1 MRWARRYPKILFETS
16 WQRVDECD
24 LIPQGDPETVVFLPN
39 RERLEGLYVRG
50 LETDLM
56 LGIRVTEFGVPL
68 SCAVAIDIDTHH
80 PIPVQSNPIRHID
93 EGDQA

>member
-1 MRWARRYPKILFETS
+1 MNQRRYLRPRLPWIALEDT
-16 WQRVDECD
+16 D

-56 LGIRVTEFGVPL
+56 MGIRVTEFGLPL
-68 SCAVAIDIDTHH
+68 SCAITLEIALDL
-80 PIPVQSNPIRHID
+80 PIPVQSNPIRRAD
-93 EGDQA
+93 DVSDPA